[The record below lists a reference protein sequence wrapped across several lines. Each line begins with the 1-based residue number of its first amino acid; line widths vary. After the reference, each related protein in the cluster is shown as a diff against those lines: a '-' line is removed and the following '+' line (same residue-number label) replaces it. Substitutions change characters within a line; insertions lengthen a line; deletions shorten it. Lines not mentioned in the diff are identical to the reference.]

1 MLSSLHSFY
10 KPVCLTLL
18 AILGLACGH
27 LVDTLLLMNLRP
39 AVTTGI
45 VADRLTT
52 PAIAKT
58 PEADLN
64 LILQK
69 NIFDAN
75 NRSANAML
83 ERGPGTAV
91 NQDASAPPARSDL
104 KLFGTVVAGERSQV
118 LLKVDK
124 DLQLYHL
131 GEKIPDGGTVE
142 EIRRNQVEI
151 RNRDQSLTTLS
162 LYEVAPAANR
172 GVRSDAEAGTDSRN
186 DTEGIRAVGE
196 NRWVISSRT
205 IESVRENFADQLRL
219 AQMQPR
225 TVDGK
230 TNGFLVQR
238 INPRSL
244 LAKVGL
250 QRGDVII
257 DVNNIRLDSPE
268 KGLQVFQQLREARQ
282 INLSVERNGQPM
294 SFAYEIE

>member
-1 MLSSLHSFY
+1 MLSFLHSFY

-39 AVTTGI
+39 VVTTGI
-45 VADRLTT
+45 VTDRLM
-52 PAIAKT
+52 PSSMVKT

-64 LILQK
+64 LILQN

-75 NRSANAML
+75 NRSATAVIK
-83 ERGPGTAV
+83 RDSGTAV
-91 NQDASAPPARSDL
+91 GQEESAPVSRSDL

-131 GEKIPDGGTVE
+131 GEEIPGGGTIE

-162 LYEVAPAANR
+162 LHEMTPAANR
-172 GVRSDAEAGTDSRN
+172 GMRPDVDANRN
-186 DTEGIRAVGE
+186 MTEGIRAIGE

-230 TNGFLVQR
+230 TNGFLIQR

-282 INLSVERNGQPM
+282 ITLSVERNGQPM